1 MLPNNELYH
10 TVSDIPDIID
20 QTMEQN
26 DIPSVPPDTTE
37 MTQEVVSDLRLVVKT
52 LVEVETLLYFILG
65 ALIFAFFYKLIKSHT
80 DYFV

>member
-1 MLPNNELYH
+1 MLPQNELYH
-10 TVSDIPDIID
+10 TVSDIPGIVD
-20 QTMEQN
+20 QTLEQN
-26 DIPSVPPDTTE
+26 DIPSVPPDSTE
-37 MTQEVVSDLRLVVKT
+37 MTQEVVSDIQLIAKT